1 MSSLVTKPSCYSCH
15 GINKTMVFQI
25 SGLNVILLDLP
36 MKDLKRETAKLLA
49 GASQNLAQ
57 LVASSSFEFW
67 QRSDFRLYVNFGNIS
82 QTEQDRMFN
91 ELEVSVLGL
100 FILHLDHAV
109 SEGLEEEKKIVFS
122 ALKRD
127 LASGFLQVLSNVGI
141 EKKFIDQLKVV
152 IDMRLKEYRED
163 FKLAMKESSKW
174 KEFKNENQKMKITW
188 ARIETVTI
196 DCLTHIRRGDV
207 KEGDPLWKLLRKWFI
222 TLDAKLNPLTQ
233 AKP

>member
-1 MSSLVTKPSCYSCH
+1 M
-15 GINKTMVFQI
+15 
-25 SGLNVILLDLP
+25 
-36 MKDLKRETAKLLA
+36 DLKRETAKLLA

-67 QRSDFRLYVNFGNIS
+67 QRSDFRLYVNFGNTS

-127 LASGFLQVLSNVGI
+127 LASGFLQVLSSVGI
-141 EKKFIDQLKVV
+141 EKKFIDQWKVL
-152 IDMRLKEYRED
+152 IDMRLKEYKED
-163 FKLAMKESSKW
+163 FKLAMNESSKW
-174 KEFKNENQKMKITW
+174 KEFKNALRPRSGQEKMKITW
-188 ARIETVTI
+188 ARIETITI
-196 DCLTHIRRGDV
+196 DCLSHLRRGDV

-233 AKP
+233 AKL